1 MIKST
6 QKPGDNQTPGRKVKI
21 AKPAPKPVPER
32 KKLRYKKVTGGI
44 FFSATKQP
52 VRKNEI
58 FLAYP
63 EEIPAGFASSFICL
77 DEITASADP
86 GIKVGLA
93 PAGKNCW
100 NVINILTGD
109 ILNDSPLDAT
119 SAKAFLEEGQS
130 LPTGPEPLEPPEKKS
145 TETKGKEPE
154 EKEDDEEEYDD

>member
-1 MIKST
+1 MIKSM
-6 QKPGDNQTPGRKVKI
+6 KKAGDNQTTGRKVKI

-63 EEIPAGFASSFICL
+63 EEIPTGFASSFICL
-77 DEITASADP
+77 DEITVPADP

-93 PAGKNCW
+93 PAGKNRW
-100 NVINILTGD
+100 NVINTLTGD
-109 ILNDSPLDAT
+109 VLNEAPLDAA

-130 LPTGPEPLEPPEKKS
+130 LPTDPAPPEPPEDKS
-145 TETKGKEPE
+145 KESKEP
-154 EKEDDEEEYDD
+154 KVPQEDDEEEYDD